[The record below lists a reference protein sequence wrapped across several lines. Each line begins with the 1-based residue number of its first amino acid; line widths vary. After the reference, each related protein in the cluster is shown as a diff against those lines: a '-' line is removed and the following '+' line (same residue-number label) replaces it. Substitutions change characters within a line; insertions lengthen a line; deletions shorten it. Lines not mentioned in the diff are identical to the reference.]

1 MPKVSKKYKEE
12 KIAVIL
18 DAAAQCFADK
28 GFSDTTVD
36 DIAKASGTSKGSIY
50 LYFSSKEEI
59 FYRLNEK
66 SAEQFLEIKKQL
78 AEQDSASAK
87 LKYIFQHLIS
97 GSVGKEDFNKISVQ
111 FEFWVYISRND
122 KEALF
127 TERVEMFTSLIKEI
141 VEEGVEKGEFKED
154 IQVDDFSKLFWSI
167 WDGILVQLLFHKK
180 DSELKNMMRLYEQ
193 MVYRYLEK

>member
-28 GFSDTTVD
+28 GFSETTVD

-59 FYRLNEK
+59 FYSLNEK

-78 AEQDSASAK
+78 AKQDNASAK

-97 GSVGKEDFNKISVQ
+97 GSVGNEDFNKISVQ
-111 FEFWVYISRND
+111 FEFWIYISRND

-141 VEEGVEKGEFKED
+141 VEEGIEKGEFKET

-167 WDGILVQLLFHKK
+167 WDGILVQLLFHKD
-180 DSELKNMMRLYEQ
+180 DSELKSMMRLYEQ
-193 MVYRYLEK
+193 MVYQYLKK